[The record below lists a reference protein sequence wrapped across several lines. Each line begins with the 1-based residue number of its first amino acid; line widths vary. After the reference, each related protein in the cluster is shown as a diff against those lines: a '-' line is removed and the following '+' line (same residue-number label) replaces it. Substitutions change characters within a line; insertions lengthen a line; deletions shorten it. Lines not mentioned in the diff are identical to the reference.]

1 MKKLFRA
8 LSLCLTL
15 ALCVSGS
22 TAALAEAPAA
32 TPAPQDERVITDV
45 SPLEDQIR
53 NIVGFTTSTGGP
65 YDFEQADHR
74 SAMQAY
80 SAEPAEGAVAL
91 LRVYARAEDRG
102 DASINSSGHSFLSV
116 RNVSDHDIEVGGL
129 RIAPDTEMTFS
140 PRGNRWEHTGIWYNL
155 EGYYKRYLAD
165 SYYQNIYAVQTS
177 LDQGQLDVVNRN
189 LAKSDH
195 WSAYFNCAAFTES
208 MWNAVCAD
216 TLSAGQPY
224 TPENLR
230 NVSDHDIEVGGL
242 RIAPDTEMTFSPR
255 GNRWEHTG
263 IWYNLEGYYKR
274 YLADSYYQNIYAVQT
289 SLDQGQLDVVNR
301 NLAKSD
307 HWSAY
312 FNCAA
317 FTESMWNAVCADTLS
332 AGQPYTPENL
342 RNDILAKYGAL
353 AAYNPQVPYD
363 YIVYYGTSLTPS
375 KEFA

>member
-15 ALCVSGS
+15 ALCVFCS

-65 YDFEQADHR
+65 YDFEQADHK
-74 SAMQAY
+74 SAVQAY
-80 SAEPAEGAVAL
+80 GAEPAEGAVAL
-91 LRVYARAEDRG
+91 LRIYARAEDRG

-195 WSAYFNCAAFTES
+195 WSAYFRLYREHVERCLRRHSFRRAALHPGEPAERHSGQVRCSGRVQPPGPLRLHCLLRHQPDPQQRVCLIFRFVGYNILIFTSFRAIMGVFES
-208 MWNAVCAD
+208 
-216 TLSAGQPY
+216 TRQGR
-224 TPENLR
+224 TP
-230 NVSDHDIEVGGL
+230 
-242 RIAPDTEMTFSPR
+242 
-255 GNRWEHTG
+255 
-263 IWYNLEGYYKR
+263 
-274 YLADSYYQNIYAVQT
+274 
-289 SLDQGQLDVVNR
+289 
-301 NLAKSD
+301 
-307 HWSAY
+307 
-312 FNCAA
+312 
-317 FTESMWNAVCADTLS
+317 
-332 AGQPYTPENL
+332 
-342 RNDILAKYGAL
+342 
-353 AAYNPQVPYD
+353 
-363 YIVYYGTSLTPS
+363 
-375 KEFA
+375 

>member
-65 YDFEQADHR
+65 YDFEQADHK
-74 SAMQAY
+74 SAVQAY
-80 SAEPAEGAVAL
+80 GAKPAEGAVAL
-91 LRVYARAEDRG
+91 LHIYARAEDRG

-155 EGYYKRYLAD
+155 EGYYKRYLAG

-216 TLSAGQPY
+216 P
-224 TPENLR
+224 
-230 NVSDHDIEVGGL
+230 
-242 RIAPDTEMTFSPR
+242 
-255 GNRWEHTG
+255 
-263 IWYNLEGYYKR
+263 
-274 YLADSYYQNIYAVQT
+274 
-289 SLDQGQLDVVNR
+289 
-301 NLAKSD
+301 
-307 HWSAY
+307 
-312 FNCAA
+312 
-317 FTESMWNAVCADTLS
+317 LS

-342 RNDILAKYGAL
+342 RNDILAKYGDL
-353 AAYNPQVPYD
+353 AAYNPQIPYD
-363 YIVYYGTSLTPS
+363 YIVYYGSSLTPS

>member
-65 YDFEQADHR
+65 YDFEQADHK
-74 SAMQAY
+74 SAVQAY
-80 SAEPAEGAVAL
+80 GAEPAEGAVAL
-91 LRVYARAEDRG
+91 LRIYARAEDRG

-195 WSAYFNCAAFTES
+195 WSAYFNCAARRKGCRRRRRSTCS
-208 MWNAVCAD
+208 
-216 TLSAGQPY
+216 
-224 TPENLR
+224 R
-230 NVSDHDIEVGGL
+230 
-242 RIAPDTEMTFSPR
+242 
-255 GNRWEHTG
+255 
-263 IWYNLEGYYKR
+263 
-274 YLADSYYQNIYAVQT
+274 
-289 SLDQGQLDVVNR
+289 
-301 NLAKSD
+301 
-307 HWSAY
+307 
-312 FNCAA
+312 
-317 FTESMWNAVCADTLS
+317 
-332 AGQPYTPENL
+332 
-342 RNDILAKYGAL
+342 
-353 AAYNPQVPYD
+353 
-363 YIVYYGTSLTPS
+363 
-375 KEFA
+375 

>member
-1 MKKLFRA
+1 MF
-8 LSLCLTL
+8 
-15 ALCVSGS
+15 GS

-32 TPAPQDERVITDV
+32 TPAPQDQRVITDV

-65 YDFEQADHR
+65 YDFEQADHK
-74 SAMQAY
+74 SAVQAY
-80 SAEPAEGAVAL
+80 GAKPAEGAVAL
-91 LRVYARAEDRG
+91 LRIYARAEDRG

-216 TLSAGQPY
+216 TLSAGQPLHPGEPCGTTFWPSTAIWPHT
-224 TPENLR
+224 TPRSPTTTLLLR
-230 NVSDHDIEVGGL
+230 HQPDPQQRRLPDFKVVG
-242 RIAPDTEMTFSPR
+242 
-255 GNRWEHTG
+255 
-263 IWYNLEGYYKR
+263 YNIL
-274 YLADSYYQNIYAVQT
+274 IFT
-289 SLDQGQLDVVNR
+289 SFRAIMGVFESTRQGR
-301 NLAKSD
+301 
-307 HWSAY
+307 
-312 FNCAA
+312 
-317 FTESMWNAVCADTLS
+317 
-332 AGQPYTPENL
+332 TP
-342 RNDILAKYGAL
+342 
-353 AAYNPQVPYD
+353 
-363 YIVYYGTSLTPS
+363 
-375 KEFA
+375 

>member
-1 MKKLFRA
+1 MRVRQHRRA
-8 LSLCLTL
+8 GR
-15 ALCVSGS
+15 GS
-22 TAALAEAPAA
+22 RRHAR
-32 TPAPQDERVITDV
+32 PQDERVITDV

-74 SAMQAY
+74 SAVQAY
-80 SAEPAEGAVAL
+80 GAKPAEGAVAL
-91 LRVYARAEDRG
+91 LRIYARAEDRG
-102 DASINSSGHSFLSV
+102 DASINSSGHSFLRCGTS
-116 RNVSDHDIEVGGL
+116 RPRHRGG
-129 RIAPDTEMTFS
+129 RP
-140 PRGNRWEHTGIWYNL
+140 
-155 EGYYKRYLAD
+155 AD
-165 SYYQNIYAVQTS
+165 RARHRDDLQ
-177 LDQGQLDVVNRN
+177 
-189 LAKSDH
+189 
-195 WSAYFNCAAFTES
+195 
-208 MWNAVCAD
+208 
-216 TLSAGQPY
+216 
-224 TPENLR
+224 
-230 NVSDHDIEVGGL
+230 
-242 RIAPDTEMTFSPR
+242 PR

-342 RNDILAKYGAL
+342 RNDILAKYGDL
-353 AAYNPQVPYD
+353 AAYNPRSPTTTLF
-363 YIVYYGTSLTPS
+363 ITAP
-375 KEFA
+375 A